1 MSDKPAITIAIQ
13 CHNFQ
18 RRLCWMLS
26 SLAQQTYPG
35 LVAVDVAHVRGNGK
49 PTTEKVLALFSDALA
64 IRSSAWDDFN
74 QFQLRGLV
82 RNRQIA
88 ECQTEWL
95 MFGDC
100 DMVYHP
106 EYFDR
111 LMNELDRQHKAASY
125 MISSGRTSNPPELT
139 NAMVD
144 GLFEQYPL
152 TITKPFERSNSL
164 PKRPMRN
171 VGAGF
176 CQLIN
181 MSHCPHG
188 GYYVS
193 PEENRDWKWTRGS
206 NPKSDM
212 QFRRRIG
219 RDGGDR
225 QRLPHW
231 FSENAIHLNHD
242 RDPEAGRH
250 LETQR

>member
-1 MSDKPAITIAIQ
+1 MKEKPIITIAIQ

-18 RRLCWMLS
+18 HRLCWMLS
-26 SLAQQTYPG
+26 SLVHQTYPG
-35 LVAVDVAHVRGNGK
+35 LVAVDIAHAVGNGK
-49 PTTEKVLALFSDALA
+49 PTTEEVLALFSGQLV
-64 IRSSAWDDFN
+64 IRSSAWDDFS
-74 QFQLRGLV
+74 QFQLRGIV

-88 ECQTEWL
+88 ECSTEWL

-111 LMNELDRQHKAASY
+111 LVKELDRSHKEARY
-125 MISSGRTSNPPELT
+125 MVSSGRTSNPVELT

-144 GLFEQYPL
+144 GFSSQYPL
-152 TITKPFERSNSL
+152 TVTNAFKQAEAL
-164 PKRPMRN
+164 PKRPMGN

-181 MSHCPHG
+181 MRHCPHG
-188 GYYVS
+188 GYYVR
-193 PEENRDWKWTRGS
+193 PKENRDWKWSRGS

-225 QRLPHW
+225 KRLPHW

-242 RDPEAGRH
+242 RDPEAGKH